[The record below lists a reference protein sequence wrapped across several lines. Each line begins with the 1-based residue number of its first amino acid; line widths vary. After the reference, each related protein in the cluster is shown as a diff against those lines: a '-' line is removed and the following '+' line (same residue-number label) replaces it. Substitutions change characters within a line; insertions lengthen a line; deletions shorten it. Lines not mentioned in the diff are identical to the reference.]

1 MKKVCTGHKMSHPT
15 LTHVPVT
22 HLSNWPND
30 ASVEK
35 MPARVSWLHVK
46 VPLMACNKPYQG
58 TQKPCVP
65 VPELTWRQKEN
76 PWREADWWP
85 FFYVGGFWESYKA
98 FMEPSQ
104 IEFPNRDKTWHLTT
118 TQVWSETQDCLE
130 HWWSATHR
138 KVPSFYIHGFT
149 ILILYESCSSRDN

>member
-1 MKKVCTGHKMSHPT
+1 MKKVCTGLKTSHPT

-22 HLSNWPND
+22 HSSNWPHD

-65 VPELTWRQKEN
+65 VPERRWRQKEN
-76 PWREADWWP
+76 PWREADWWR
-85 FFYVGGFWESYKA
+85 FFSVGGFWESYKA

-104 IEFPNRDKTWHLTT
+104 IEFPNRDKTWHPSYNNPSDEKHKVVLNIDGVQLTG
-118 TQVWSETQDCLE
+118 SR
-130 HWWSATHR
+130 SP
-138 KVPSFYIHGFT
+138 PSI
-149 ILILYESCSSRDN
+149 